1 MKLYENEAK
10 TIFEKYGIPI
20 PKGETV
26 TTSQEAREIATKLDC
41 ELAVKAQILV
51 AGRGKAGGIQFG
63 KNPEEIEKIAQRLLN
78 SSIKGTRVKKLLIE
92 EKLFIKRELY
102 FAITVDRFNRCYVA
116 VASAKGGV
124 NIEDI
129 ATQNPQRIL
138 RIRINP
144 QIGFQSLQAKQ
155 IAQKLRSAKNES
167 TVLEEIFKKTYKLC
181 MDYDAE
187 MVEINP
193 LIENS
198 KDEFVAAD
206 ARIII
211 DDNALFRHPEYLKKS
226 LQEQRDT
233 NPQEAQARKKGIE
246 YVKLD
251 GNIGIVG
258 NGAGLVMAT
267 LDLISFYEGK
277 PANFLDIGGGASPQ
291 KIIDAIETVLSDDA
305 VKVLFINILGGVT
318 RCDQVAKA
326 IVKVKNKQP
335 KVPFIVRLMGT
346 NEEEGKRILFQA
358 KIYVFDNMEQ
368 AAHKAVETATKGK

>member
-20 PKGETV
+20 PKGETA
-26 TTSQEAREIATKLDC
+26 TTSQEARKIATKLDC

-63 KNPEEIEKIAQRLLN
+63 KNPDETEKIAERLLN
-78 SSIKGTRVKKLLIE
+78 STIKGIRVKKLLIE

-129 ATQNPQRIL
+129 AAQNPQQIL
-138 RIRINP
+138 RLRINP
-144 QIGFQSLQAKQ
+144 QTGFQSLQAKQ
-155 IAQKLRSAKNES
+155 ISQKLISAKNQS
-167 TVLEEIFKKTYKLC
+167 TVLAEIFKKTYKLC

-193 LIENS
+193 LVENS
-198 KDEFVAAD
+198 DGEFVAAD

-233 NPQEAQARKKGIE
+233 NPQEAKARKKGIE
-246 YVKLD
+246 YVKLN
-251 GNIGIVG
+251 GNIGIIG

-267 LDLISFYEGK
+267 LDLISFYGGK
-277 PANFLDIGGGASPQ
+277 PANFLDIGGGASQQ

-305 VKVLFINILGGVT
+305 VKGLFVNVLGGVT

-326 IVKVKNKQP
+326 IVKVKNKQT

-346 NEEEGKRILFQA
+346 NEEEGKRILSQA
-358 KIYVFDNMEQ
+358 NIYVFDNMEQ
-368 AAHKAVETATKGK
+368 AAQKAVETATKGK